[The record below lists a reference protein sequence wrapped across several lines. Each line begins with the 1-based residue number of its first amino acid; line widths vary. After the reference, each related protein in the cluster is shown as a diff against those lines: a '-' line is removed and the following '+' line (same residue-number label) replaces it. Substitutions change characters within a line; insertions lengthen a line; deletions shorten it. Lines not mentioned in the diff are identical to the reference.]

1 MSFSFWVV
9 NLNGIEGL
17 FSAVSRCYRTAE
29 KVSLRCIIGRFEAIV
44 RDVQLGDSHSQ
55 ALIMM

>member
-29 KVSLRCIIGRFEAIV
+29 KVSLRCSLAGLKLLFGTYNLET
-44 RDVQLGDSHSQ
+44 LTPKP
-55 ALIMM
+55 